1 MVSNSTPNDHGPSD
15 AALLRALLRRADY
28 VTSDLDAAHG
38 PDKDRERIMIGR
50 IEDGMILQA
59 DYPVSDRQAARD
71 TGNDLSR
78 WEEDGGSCRH
88 GHPRYQ

>member
-1 MVSNSTPNDHGPSD
+1 MVSNSPGKDRGTSD
-15 AALLRALLRRADY
+15 TALLRALLRRAAY

-59 DYPVSDRQAARD
+59 DYPVSDRQSARD
-71 TGNDLSR
+71 NRNDLSR
-78 WEEDGGSCRH
+78 WEEDSGSCRH
-88 GHPRYQ
+88 GRPRYR